1 MTMKIE
7 KDKWKHFYVGIAMG
21 MVLQLPALWFLPQSV
36 FWISLIVLFL
46 VVAAS
51 YGFEL
56 FSLITGLGHYDVMDA
71 VAGVVGGLLG
81 MAAAYGLWLWWW

>member
-1 MTMKIE
+1 
-7 KDKWKHFYVGIAMG
+7 MG

-71 VAGVVGGLLG
+71 VAGVGGGLLG